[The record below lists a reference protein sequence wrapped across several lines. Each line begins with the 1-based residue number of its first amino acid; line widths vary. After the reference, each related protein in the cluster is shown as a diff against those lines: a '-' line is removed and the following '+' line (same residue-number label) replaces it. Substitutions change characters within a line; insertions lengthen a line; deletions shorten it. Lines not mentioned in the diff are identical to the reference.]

1 MVQPLRSGAL
11 QSRGRYEHNSLVMP
25 GHDDSAFDTVPAL
38 RSGMKNAAPRPGH
51 DVTRHNF
58 EQSRPYRP
66 VQSFGVG
73 GSMIRAMSIRGW
85 ALMLALSG
93 AGAAMA
99 EEPPS
104 VWPKD
109 IYSADPNSTA
119 SENPGDEAEGAPA
132 QTVDL
137 SNPDIDWSQL
147 DPALAG
153 NARAPADPKARRAPG
168 DGAASSWSAQDKSN
182 GAAALSVKQSMIP
195 FWDTRVGADLTVAR
209 QQPSSA
215 AEALQQKITT
225 GEQQSSGAAW
235 AAMTAP
241 GVGSIWDRTAIE
253 ARVDPSEVQSRLGTS
268 LSKSMPFGEQT
279 SLTLQNGGSVTQQG
293 IAAIPGITGHQAR
306 NTTMDQSAR
315 LNIADTGTSL
325 IAGQTLSSTDDKW
338 LRKIGAEQ
346 KLFGGVSVSGSI
358 GETLQ
363 GMANKSIS
371 AGFKRSW

>member
-1 MVQPLRSGAL
+1 
-11 QSRGRYEHNSLVMP
+11 
-25 GHDDSAFDTVPAL
+25 
-38 RSGMKNAAPRPGH
+38 
-51 DVTRHNF
+51 
-58 EQSRPYRP
+58 
-66 VQSFGVG
+66 
-73 GSMIRAMSIRGW
+73 
-85 ALMLALSG
+85 MLALSG
-93 AGAAMA
+93 ASAAMA
-99 EEPPS
+99 EELPS

-109 IYSADPNSTA
+109 IYKDITSADQNDA
-119 SENPGDEAEGAPA
+119 ENPGDEAEAAPA

-147 DPALAG
+147 DPASAG
-153 NARAPADPKARRAPG
+153 NAKAPADPKARRTAQ
-168 DGAASSWSAQDKSN
+168 DGAASSWSAQDKAN
-182 GAAALSVKQSMIP
+182 CAAALSVRQSMIP

-253 ARVDPSEVQSRLGTS
+253 ARVDPSQESNRLGTS
-268 LSKSMPFGEQT
+268 LSKSVPLGEQT
-279 SLTLQNGGSVTQQG
+279 SLTLQNGSSVTQQG

-306 NTTMDQSAR
+306 NYAMDQSAR
-315 LNIADTGTSL
+315 LSIADTGTSL
-325 IAGQTLSSTDDKW
+325 VAGQTLSSTDDKW

-363 GMANKSIS
+363 GTANKSFS
-371 AGFKRSW
+371 AGIRRSW

>member
-1 MVQPLRSGAL
+1 
-11 QSRGRYEHNSLVMP
+11 
-25 GHDDSAFDTVPAL
+25 
-38 RSGMKNAAPRPGH
+38 
-51 DVTRHNF
+51 
-58 EQSRPYRP
+58 
-66 VQSFGVG
+66 
-73 GSMIRAMSIRGW
+73 
-85 ALMLALSG
+85 
-93 AGAAMA
+93 MA
-99 EEPPS
+99 EEQPS

-119 SENPGDEAEGAPA
+119 GENPGEAAEGAPA

-147 DPALAG
+147 EPAPAATD
-153 NARAPADPKARRAPG
+153 NTKAPADPKARRALK
-168 DGAASSWSAQDKSN
+168 DGAASSWSSQDKSN
-182 GAAALSVKQSMIP
+182 GAAALSVRQSMIP

-209 QQPSSA
+209 QQPASA

-253 ARVDPSEVQSRLGTS
+253 ARLDPSQEQSRFGTS
-268 LSKSMPFGEQT
+268 LSKSVTLDERT

-293 IAAIPGITGHQAR
+293 AAPIPGITGHAAR
-306 NTTMDQSAR
+306 NYALDQSAK
-315 LNIADTGTSL
+315 LSIADTGTSFV
-325 IAGQTLSSTDDKW
+325 AGQTLSSTDDKW

-363 GMANKSIS
+363 GTANKSVS
-371 AGFKRSW
+371 AGFKKSW

>member
-1 MVQPLRSGAL
+1 MKFGMQRWQGAL
-11 QSRGRYEHNSLVMP
+11 AV
-25 GHDDSAFDTVPAL
+25 AL
-38 RSGMKNAAPRPGH
+38 
-51 DVTRHNF
+51 
-58 EQSRPYRP
+58 
-66 VQSFGVG
+66 
-73 GSMIRAMSIRGW
+73 
-85 ALMLALSG
+85 LLG
-93 AGAAMA
+93 AGSLPAMA

-109 IYSADPNSTA
+109 IYSTEENATA
-119 SENPGDEAEGAPA
+119 SENPGDEAEAAPA

-147 DPALAG
+147 DPASAA
-153 NARAPADPKARRAPG
+153 NARAPVDPKARRAPG

-209 QQPSSA
+209 QQPASA

-241 GVGSIWDRTAIE
+241 GVGSIWDKTAIE
-253 ARVDPSEVQSRLGTS
+253 ARVDPSEAQSRLGTS
-268 LSKSMPFGEQT
+268 LSKSVTLDERT
-279 SLTLQNGGSVTQQG
+279 SLTLQNGANMIQQG

-306 NTTMDQSAR
+306 NYAMDQSAR
-315 LNIADTGTSL
+315 LSIGDTGTSL
-325 IAGQTLSSTDDKW
+325 IAGQTLSSSDDKW

-346 KLFGGVSVSGSI
+346 QLFGGVSVSGSI
-358 GETLQ
+358 GETLT
-363 GMANKSIS
+363 GAANKSIS
-371 AGFKRSW
+371 AGLKRSW

>member
-1 MVQPLRSGAL
+1 
-11 QSRGRYEHNSLVMP
+11 
-25 GHDDSAFDTVPAL
+25 
-38 RSGMKNAAPRPGH
+38 
-51 DVTRHNF
+51 
-58 EQSRPYRP
+58 
-66 VQSFGVG
+66 
-73 GSMIRAMSIRGW
+73 MSIRGW

-93 AGAAMA
+93 ASAAMA

-109 IYSADPNSTA
+109 IYPAEESAAPA

-137 SNPDIDWSQL
+137 TNPEIDWSQL
-147 DPALAG
+147 DTSAAAG
-153 NARAPADPKARRAPG
+153 SAKAPADPKARRAAQ
-168 DGAASSWSAQDKSN
+168 DSATSSWSAQDKSN

-225 GEQQSSGAAW
+225 GEQQSAGSAW

-253 ARVDPSEVQSRLGTS
+253 ARVDPSQESSRFGTS
-268 LSKSMPFGEQT
+268 LSKSVTLDERT
-279 SLTLQNGGSVTQQG
+279 SLTLQNGSSVTQQG
-293 IAAIPGITGHQAR
+293 VAPIPGITGHQAR
-306 NTTMDQSAR
+306 NYAMDQSAR
-315 LNIADTGTSL
+315 LSIADTGTSF

-346 KLFGGVSVSGSI
+346 QLFGGVSVSGSI
-358 GETLQ
+358 GETPQ
-363 GMANKSIS
+363 GTANKSIS
-371 AGFKRSW
+371 AGFKKSW

>member
-1 MVQPLRSGAL
+1 MKFGIEQWQGAL
-11 QSRGRYEHNSLVMP
+11 
-25 GHDDSAFDTVPAL
+25 AAAL
-38 RSGMKNAAPRPGH
+38 
-51 DVTRHNF
+51 
-58 EQSRPYRP
+58 
-66 VQSFGVG
+66 
-73 GSMIRAMSIRGW
+73 
-85 ALMLALSG
+85 LLG
-93 AGAAMA
+93 AGSLSAMA

-109 IYSADPNSTA
+109 IYSNENAATG
-119 SENPGDEAEGAPA
+119 ENPGDEAEAAPA

-137 SNPDIDWSQL
+137 ANPDIDWSQL
-147 DPALAG
+147 EPASAATG
-153 NARAPADPKARRAPG
+153 DAKAPADPKARRALA
-168 DGAASSWSAQDKSN
+168 DGAASSWSAQDKAN

-241 GVGSIWDRTAIE
+241 GVGTIWDSTAIE
-253 ARVDPSEVQSRLGTS
+253 ARIDPSQEQSRLGTS
-268 LSKSMPFGEQT
+268 LSKSVPLSEQY
-279 SLTLQNGGSVTQQG
+279 SLTLQNGSSVTQQG

-315 LNIADTGTSL
+315 LGIADTGTTL
-325 IAGQTLSSTDDKW
+325 IAGQTMSSADDKW
-338 LRKIGAEQ
+338 LRKIGAQQ

-363 GMANKSIS
+363 GTANRSIS
-371 AGFKRSW
+371 AGFKKSW

>member
-1 MVQPLRSGAL
+1 MKVKMERWQGAL
-11 QSRGRYEHNSLVMP
+11 AVALLLGSL
-25 GHDDSAFDTVPAL
+25 PA
-38 RSGMKNAAPRPGH
+38 
-51 DVTRHNF
+51 V
-58 EQSRPYRP
+58 
-66 VQSFGVG
+66 
-73 GSMIRAMSIRGW
+73 
-85 ALMLALSG
+85 
-93 AGAAMA
+93 A
-99 EEPPS
+99 EEQPS

-109 IYSADPNSTA
+109 IYSAEENAAPA

-137 SNPDIDWSQL
+137 TNPDIDWSQL
-147 DPALAG
+147 DPASAATD
-153 NARAPADPKARRAPG
+153 NARAPADPKARRALG
-168 DGAASSWSAQDKSN
+168 DGAAPSWSAQDKAN
-182 GAAALSVKQSMIP
+182 GAAALSVRQSMIP

-209 QQPSSA
+209 QQPASA

-241 GVGSIWDRTAIE
+241 GVGSIWDSTAIE
-253 ARVDPSEVQSRLGTS
+253 ARVDPSEVQSRLGAS
-268 LSKSMPFGEQT
+268 LSKSVPLSEQT
-279 SLTLQNGGSVTQQG
+279 SLTLRNGSSVTQQG
-293 IAAIPGITGHQAR
+293 IAPIPGIIGHQAR
-306 NTTMDQSAR
+306 NTTMDQSAQ
-315 LNIADTGTSL
+315 LSIADTGASL
-325 IAGQTLSSTDDKW
+325 VAGQTLSSTDDKW